1 MNTKSSDVLVT
12 LAEQCRHQ
20 VRVHRRRMSWWIRL
34 IFFAGFAVSLMGVV
48 AVWRESGAATPGLFA
63 FAAFAAFFGWTSSLS
78 VIAPLP
84 VRPRIVPY
92 FATQIGEYGGMTMSA
107 FPRGRGLYREI
118 VALEE
123 LAGRLGVRP
132 LSEFGFAY
140 DHYDQPVEWHPAAEG
155 TRTAEALRA
164 GLDARLRAAPEVSR
178 DLEALAEVLRAAA
191 DKGIDFSLI
200 VRLHS
205 KDSMQAV
212 CTREARQGS
221 FW

>member
-1 MNTKSSDVLVT
+1 MNTKSSDVQVT

-20 VRVHRRRMSWWIRL
+20 VRVHRQRMTWWIRL
-34 IFFAGFAVSLMGVV
+34 IFFAGFVVSLMGVV
-48 AVWRESGAATPGLFA
+48 AAWRESGSATPGLFA
-63 FAAFAAFFGWTSSLS
+63 FAAFAAFFGWASSLS
-78 VIAPLP
+78 VMAPLP

-92 FATQIGEYGGMTMSA
+92 FAAQIGEYGGMTMSA

-123 LAGRLGVRP
+123 LAGALGVRP
-132 LSEFGFAY
+132 LSGFGFAY

-155 TRTAEALRA
+155 IRTAEALRD
-164 GLDARLRAAPEVSR
+164 GLDARLRVAPEVSR
-178 DLEALAEVLRAAA
+178 DLEALADVLRAAA
-191 DKGIDFSLI
+191 NKGIDFSLI

-212 CTREARQGS
+212 CTRETRQGS